1 MVRRNKICLSKDNG
15 CGKRKKDATGGSGH
29 KKEMWEKCGSAWNQF
44 SGRGYSP
51 EQEQSDWRAQSLRII
66 LWVVIFDIYTRY
78 GVYYRK
84 YITK

>member
-15 CGKRKKDATGGSGH
+15 CGKRKKDATGGS
-29 KKEMWEKCGSAWNQF
+29 AWNQF
-44 SGRGYSP
+44 SGRGYGP

-78 GVYYRK
+78 GVYYRE

>member
-15 CGKRKKDATGGSGH
+15 CGKRKKDATG
-29 KKEMWEKCGSAWNQF
+29 GSAWNQF

-66 LWVVIFDIYTRY
+66 LWVVILTYTQDM
-78 GVYYRK
+78 VYIIGNILQNRGSDWN
-84 YITK
+84 